1 MKHESAVQAVKELMR
16 KDSVFRSV
24 IQGWGVATLLIG
36 IFMFYMGANTY
47 IQSYKQTDWVFGSAY
62 ITDISELNRSK
73 VGRGGINYSMT
84 YEYEVD
90 GTHYTGEFGPLANFI
105 AVGKSI
111 QIKYDPDAPEN
122 STGFLSPSS
131 SDLVF
136 AIAGLI
142 LAVVGFF
149 LSGIFGLI
157 RRLIGKDHSDG
168 KEEKGGIS
176 AEDAAYERKVKI
188 VNTLR
193 ALFPIL
199 AFVLF
204 GVLIMLLQGGRF

>member
-1 MKHESAVQAVKELMR
+1 MKPNYISRLV
-16 KDSVFRSV
+16 V
-24 IQGWGVATLLIG
+24 IIIG
-36 IFMFYMGANTY
+36 ITMLITGIRMLVMGVDAY
-47 IQSYKQTDWVFGSAY
+47 IQPLHHTDWVTSNAN
-62 ITDISELNRSK
+62 ITDISESVIK
-73 VGRGGINYSMT
+73 GIRGGHLSSRTSINYWMT

-90 GTHYTGEFGPLANFI
+90 GTHYTGEYGPLANSI

-136 AIAGLI
+136 AVAGLI
-142 LAVVGFF
+142 LAVIGFF
-149 LSGIFGLI
+149 MSGIFGLI
-157 RRLIGKDHSDG
+157 RRLIGKEHSDG
-168 KEEKGGIS
+168 KAEKDGMS

>member
-1 MKHESAVQAVKELMR
+1 MKHNYISRLVL
-16 KDSVFRSV
+16 
-24 IQGWGVATLLIG
+24 IIIG
-36 IFMFYMGANTY
+36 ITMLITGIRMLVMGVDAY
-47 IQSYKQTDWVFGSAY
+47 IQPLHHTDWVTSNAN
-62 ITDISELNRSK
+62 ITDISESVIKGIR
-73 VGRGGINYSMT
+73 GRHLSSRTSINYWMT
-84 YEYEVD
+84 YEYVVD
-90 GTHYTGEFGPLANFI
+90 GTRYTGEYGPLANSI

-111 QIKYDPDAPEN
+111 QIKYDPEAPEN
-122 STGFLSPSS
+122 STGVLAPSS

-149 LSGIFGLI
+149 ISGVFGLI
-157 RRLIGKDHSDG
+157 RRLIGKEHSDG
-168 KEEKGGIS
+168 KAEKDGMS
-176 AEDAAYERKVKI
+176 AEEAAYERKVRI
-188 VNTLR
+188 GNTLR

>member
-1 MKHESAVQAVKELMR
+1 MKPNYISRLV
-16 KDSVFRSV
+16 V
-24 IQGWGVATLLIG
+24 IIIG
-36 IFMFYMGANTY
+36 ITMLITGIRMLVMGVDAY
-47 IQSYKQTDWVFGSAY
+47 IQPLHHTNWVTSTAN
-62 ITDISELNRSK
+62 ITDISESVIKGSHKDR
-73 VGRGGINYSMT
+73 RIRINYSMT
-84 YEYEVD
+84 YEYEVN
-90 GTHYTGEFGPLANFI
+90 GTHYTGEFGPLANSI

-149 LSGIFGLI
+149 ISGVFGLI
-157 RRLIGKDHSDG
+157 RRLIGKDRSDE
-168 KEEKGGIS
+168 KEAKDGMS
-176 AEDAAYERKVKI
+176 AEDAAYERKVRI
-188 VNTLR
+188 GNTLR
-193 ALFPIL
+193 VLFPIL

>member
-1 MKHESAVQAVKELMR
+1 MKPNYISRLV
-16 KDSVFRSV
+16 V
-24 IQGWGVATLLIG
+24 IIIG
-36 IFMFYMGANTY
+36 ITMLITGIRMLVMGVDAY
-47 IQSYKQTDWVFGSAY
+47 IQPLHHTDWVTSNANV
-62 ITDISELNRSK
+62 TDISETVIKNNFFRNK
-73 VGRGGINYSMT
+73 RTRIHYTWT
-84 YEYEVD
+84 YEYVVD
-90 GTHYTGEFGPLANFI
+90 GTHYTGEFGPLANSI

-149 LSGIFGLI
+149 ISGVFGLI

-204 GVLIMLLQGGRF
+204 GVLIMLLQGARF

>member
-1 MKHESAVQAVKELMR
+1 MLITGIRMLVM
-16 KDSVFRSV
+16 
-24 IQGWGVATLLIG
+24 GVDA
-36 IFMFYMGANTY
+36 Y
-47 IQSYKQTDWVFGSAY
+47 IQPLHHTDWVTTSANV
-62 ITDISELNRSK
+62 TDISESVIN
-73 VGRGGINYSMT
+73 GIRGGHLSSRTSINYWMT

-90 GTHYTGEFGPLANFI
+90 GTHYTGEYGPLANSI

-204 GVLIMLLQGGRF
+204 GVLIMLLQGARF